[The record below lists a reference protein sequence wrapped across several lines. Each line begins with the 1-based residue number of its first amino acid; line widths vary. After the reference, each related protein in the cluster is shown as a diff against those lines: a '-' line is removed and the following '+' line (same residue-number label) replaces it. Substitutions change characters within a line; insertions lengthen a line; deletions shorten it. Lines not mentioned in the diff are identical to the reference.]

1 MWGNDVLHRA
11 DSYSYIDNL
20 FNYDGN
26 FNKAKCDLFARS
38 NVALF
43 PLITKCRQL
52 NLAID
57 VQHKVFV
64 FVVVPTILYGCEIWG
79 HEGSGILETLHLKFC
94 KIVLSLT

>member
-57 VQHKVFV
+57 VQHEVSSSWLYRLSCTGVKSGDTKGPVF
-64 FVVVPTILYGCEIWG
+64 
-79 HEGSGILETLHLKFC
+79 
-94 KIVLSLT
+94 